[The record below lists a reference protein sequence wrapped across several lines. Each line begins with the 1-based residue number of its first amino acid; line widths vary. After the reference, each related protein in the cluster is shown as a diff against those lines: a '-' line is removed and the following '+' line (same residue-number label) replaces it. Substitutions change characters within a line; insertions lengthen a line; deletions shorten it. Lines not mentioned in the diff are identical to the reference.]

1 MNSRSFPHI
10 VLLAA
15 VLSVPA
21 SLAPRSALGQAASAE
36 AEAEIE
42 QLQIRVEQFFGSL
55 TNSAE
60 GPERAVRQIVG
71 KGPLKDRNDDINK
84 LIEQA
89 SSLDQ
94 RYGAYAGHEAA
105 SERAVGKDLIF
116 LRYLYKGEKFPV
128 VWYFTFYRTGAN
140 GSINREWQLISL
152 RFDSK
157 VEALEK

>member
-1 MNSRSFPHI
+1 MSCRLSTRI
-10 VLLAA
+10 LICAA
-15 VLSVPA
+15 MIAVSGL
-21 SLAPRSALGQAASAE
+21 LAPRAALGQASGAE

-42 QLQIRVEQFFGSL
+42 LLQSRVEQFFGSL

-60 GPERAVRQIVG
+60 GPERAVRQVVG
-71 KGPLKDRNDDINK
+71 NGPLKDRNDDINK

-89 SSLDQ
+89 GALDQ
-94 RYGAYAGHEAA
+94 RYGGYSGHESV

-140 GSINREWQLISL
+140 GSIKREWQLISL

>member
-1 MNSRSFPHI
+1 MSCRLSTRI
-10 VLLAA
+10 VLFAAILA
-15 VLSVPA
+15 LPA
-21 SLAPRSALGQAASAE
+21 LLAPRAAPGQASSAE
-36 AEAEIE
+36 AEANIE
-42 QLQIRVEQFFGSL
+42 LLQSRVEQFFGSL

-71 KGPLKDRNDDINK
+71 NGPLKDRNDDINK

-89 SSLDQ
+89 SALDQ
-94 RYGAYAGHEAA
+94 RYGAYSSHEPV